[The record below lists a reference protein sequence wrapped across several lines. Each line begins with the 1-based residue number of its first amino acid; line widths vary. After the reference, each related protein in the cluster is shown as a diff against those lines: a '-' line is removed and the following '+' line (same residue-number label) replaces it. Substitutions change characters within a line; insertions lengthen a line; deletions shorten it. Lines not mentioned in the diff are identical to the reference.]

1 MVAIIVPTS
10 LHKMGK
16 LCCFFFPLMISY
28 LLFLQMETAHGSTD
42 LIDENDDVKG
52 SIGAIVDYSSRIGKE
67 EKVAM
72 EMAIENFNSQYTDL
86 HIDLL
91 INSSQGEPI
100 QAALAGKSISSYPL
114 ISG

>member
-16 LCCFFFPLMISY
+16 LCYFFFPLMISY

-42 LIDENDDVKG
+42 LIDDVKG